1 MKEGGRVLVSRSSG
15 SNRGGDPTKLA
26 AVGGGKKLF
35 SRELCTSNP
44 GTALLSSS
52 ITIKLGSVDGAL
64 SSSPEDECADEIEA
78 ECIEAVVEGGVDEES
93 SVTRVST
100 CNIKRK

>member
-1 MKEGGRVLVSRSSG
+1 MVGFWSPDLQDLTGVVIQPNWQLW
-15 SNRGGDPTKLA
+15 
-26 AVGGGKKLF
+26 GGGKKLF

-52 ITIKLGSVDGAL
+52 ITIKLGSVEGAL
-64 SSSPEDECADEIEA
+64 SSSPEDACADEIEA

-100 CNIKRK
+100 CKIKRK